1 MKHPKHPS
9 IPTNLFR
16 QLLKFQKN
24 QLAGGNNISKSSS
37 PLHPP
42 KLLPEAL
49 ETLSRNWEL
58 LQNHVFTKIRS
69 IQNINIH
76 VYHTHVLNNLSFI
89 ISHYFITKYWKKSN
103 QHLPQQHPLIPRG
116 NNPPT
121 SSMVSVRKV
130 RFGNGGG
137 SGGPT
142 CGARATAGTR
152 GTAQGRAGLLPSPT
166 SLMGRA

>member
-49 ETLSRNWEL
+49 ETLWRNWEL
-58 LQNHVFTKIRS
+58 LQNHVFTNIRS
-69 IQNINIH
+69 IQNIHIH

-89 ISHYFITKYWKKSN
+89 ISHFHNNKYWKNSN
-103 QHLPQQHPLIPRG
+103 NIFHNSTPWYPEATT
-116 NNPPT
+116 PPT

-166 SLMGRA
+166 SLKGRA

>member
-49 ETLSRNWEL
+49 ETLWKNWEL
-58 LQNHVFTKIRS
+58 LQNDVFTNIRS
-69 IQNINIH
+69 IQNIHIH

-89 ISHYFITKYWKKSN
+89 ISHFHNKYWKNSN
-103 QHLPQQHPLIPRG
+103 NIFHNSTPWYPEATT
-116 NNPPT
+116 PPT

-142 CGARATAGTR
+142 CGARATAGTK